1 MRRICFTALLLLT
14 INSAYLFSSSQA
26 TIFYEANVLLHLAL
40 GIALTIVA
48 IFALRRYPLPAAA
61 FTAAAL
67 PALFLVFKGNTLDHR
82 AILWIHIALALLALV
97 AIAFKLT
104 EDKLP
109 YYAALSVMILL
120 PALVFA
126 YGKLRPNPNDR
137 IQNPKVAPLSM
148 DVEGAGASSPFAP
161 SSSQTNTG

>member
-1 MRRICFTALLLLT
+1 MRRFCFAGLLILAV
-14 INSAYLFSSSQA
+14 NSAYLFSFSQA

-40 GIALTIVA
+40 GVALTIVA
-48 IFALRRYPLPAAA
+48 IFALRRHPLAAGA
-61 FTAAAL
+61 FIAAAL

-82 AILWIHIALALLALV
+82 AILWIHIALALLALM

-109 YYAALSVMILL
+109 YYAALGVMILM
-120 PALVFA
+120 PALAFA

-137 IQNPKVAPLSM
+137 IQNPKTAPLSM
-148 DVEGAGASSPFAP
+148 D
-161 SSSQTNTG
+161 